1 MKIWKNSIRTVLMIA
16 AVSMGLLCFES
27 AAGEK
32 NAGVNKQYYFQ
43 KSRVYT
49 YEEMS
54 ADLSVLQMKYDS
66 VMTMDSLDT
75 TYDGRK
81 LFHIVIGDRKA
92 ERQVLVFGSIHGRE
106 YITSQLVMC
115 QLADILERLQN
126 QGEYKGETLSHIF
139 NRTALHIIPMIN
151 PDGVTLCQRG
161 MEAMKFQ
168 KTRQQLYR
176 IYEMDQAVELD
187 EYFGKWKSNARGVDL
202 NRNFDAKWEEYDDRT
217 GHPSSDHY
225 KGSFPESEIEAKALT
240 ELTRQYPFQRT
251 ISYHAQGN
259 VIYWYF
265 GQEGDLYRESREFAE
280 LVAKE
285 TGYVTD
291 ADYDKLDP
299 AGYKDWAI
307 SAMKIP
313 SLTVEVGTGG
323 TPVSAEQFPTIWEQN
338 KTVLL
343 EMMYDLYQE

>member
-1 MKIWKNSIRTVLMIA
+1 
-16 AVSMGLLCFES
+16 
-27 AAGEK
+27 
-32 NAGVNKQYYFQ
+32 
-43 KSRVYT
+43 
-49 YEEMS
+49 MS
-54 ADLSVLQMKYDS
+54 ADLSALQMKYDS

-126 QGEYKGETLSHIF
+126 QGHIF

-161 MEAMKFQ
+161 IEAMNFS

-202 NRNFDAKWEEYDDRT
+202 NRNFDAKWEEYYDRT

-265 GQEGDLYRESREFAE
+265 GQEGELYSESREFAE
-280 LVAKE
+280 LVSKE
-285 TGYVTD
+285 T
-291 ADYDKLDP
+291 
-299 AGYKDWAI
+299 GYKDWAI

-313 SLTVEVGTGG
+313 SLTVEIGTGG
-323 TPVSAEQFPTIWEQN
+323 TPVPAEQFPAIWEQN

-343 EMMYDLYQE
+343 ETMYDLYQE

>member
-32 NAGVNKQYYFQ
+32 KAGVNKQYYFQ

-54 ADLSVLQMKYDS
+54 ADLSALQMKYDS
-66 VMTMDSLDT
+66 VMTMDSLNT
-75 TYDGRK
+75 TCDGRK
-81 LFHIVIGDRKA
+81 LFHIIIGNGKA
-92 ERQVLVFGSIHGRE
+92 ERQALVFGSIHGRE

-115 QLADILERLQN
+115 QLADILGRLQN
-126 QGEYKGETLSHIF
+126 QEDYRGEDLSKIF
-139 NRTALHIIPMIN
+139 DRTALHIIPMIN

-161 MEAMKFQ
+161 IEAMNFS

-187 EYFGKWKSNARGVDL
+187 EYFGKWKSNACGVDL

-285 TGYVTD
+285 TGYVAD

-323 TPVSAEQFPTIWEQN
+323 APVPAEQFPTIWEQN

>member
-1 MKIWKNSIRTVLMIA
+1 MKIWKKFIGAVVVILTVSIRVLY
-16 AVSMGLLCFES
+16 FEA

-32 NAGVNKQYYFQ
+32 NAGENISYHFQ

-54 ADLSVLQMKYDS
+54 EDLSSLQRKYGA
-66 VMTMDSLDT
+66 VMTMDSLNT
-75 TYDGRK
+75 TCDGRK
-81 LFHIVIGDRKA
+81 LFHIIIGNGKA
-92 ERQVLVFGSIHGRE
+92 ERQALVFGSIHGRE

-115 QLADILERLQN
+115 QLADILGRLQN
-126 QGEYKGETLSHIF
+126 QEDYRGEDLSKIF
-139 NRTALHIIPMIN
+139 DRTALHIIPMIN

-161 MEAMKFQ
+161 LEAMKFQ

-187 EYFGKWKSNARGVDL
+187 EYFRKWKSNARGVDL

-265 GQEGDLYRESREFAE
+265 GQEGDLYRESREFAK
-280 LVAKE
+280 LVAKA
-285 TGYVTD
+285 TGYVAD

-313 SLTVEVGTGG
+313 SLTVEVGIGG
-323 TPVSAEQFPTIWEQN
+323 TPVPAEQFPTIWEQN

-343 EMMYDLYQE
+343 ETMYDLYQE